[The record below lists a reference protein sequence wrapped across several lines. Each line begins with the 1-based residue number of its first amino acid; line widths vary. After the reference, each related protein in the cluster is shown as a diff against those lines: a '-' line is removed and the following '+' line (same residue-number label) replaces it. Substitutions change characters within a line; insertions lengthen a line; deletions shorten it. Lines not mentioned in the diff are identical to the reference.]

1 MCKKKGLI
9 HTGIG
14 TGINNA
20 ILILQAQLGR
30 IKLCSLFGCV
40 VIINDSKT
48 CRFDQSNCQLDHGLV
63 GFWVGWGLNQAGWR
77 LDREISESVQPG
89 SAPFL
94 FSLPKRLG
102 PWHWTTY
109 WPRLSCFDT
118 IFILQSIQCGMH
130 WLPKLQK
137 LFGTSSDWTVVPKVK
152 DWMPDHQAT
161 HSFVI
166 KCYKIVYI
174 VMWFLKYFHCNK
186 YENNVIIF

>member
-63 GFWVGWGLNQAGWR
+63 GF
-77 LDREISESVQPG
+77 
-89 SAPFL
+89 
-94 FSLPKRLG
+94 
-102 PWHWTTY
+102 
-109 WPRLSCFDT
+109 
-118 IFILQSIQCGMH
+118 
-130 WLPKLQK
+130 
-137 LFGTSSDWTVVPKVK
+137 
-152 DWMPDHQAT
+152 
-161 HSFVI
+161 
-166 KCYKIVYI
+166 
-174 VMWFLKYFHCNK
+174 
-186 YENNVIIF
+186 